1 MAWSTS
7 LALDIIGEFAGAQ
20 IAPEPRLF
28 AYEAF
33 MATRERERS
42 RDRRE
47 RIYAIDTLYQ
57 KWLADTR
64 WWAANSYQRMRADP
78 VRWERFKAQKRTEYH
93 RRKHE
98 VGFIERKRECGRA
111 AMAKIWKRKS
121 ADPQWMENRRRQ
133 RREQY
138 AGKVVVV

>member
-1 MAWSTS
+1 MAWESS
-7 LALDIIGEFAGAQ
+7 LALEIIGEFAVAQ
-20 IAPEPRLF
+20 IAPEPRMF
-28 AYEAF
+28 ACEAF

-47 RIYAIDTLYQ
+47 RIYAIDTLYR

-64 WWAANSYQRMRADP
+64 RWAANSYQRMRSDP
-78 VRWERFKAQKRTEYH
+78 VRWERFKAQKRAEHH

-98 VGFIERKRECGRA
+98 VDFMERRRMCGRVS
-111 AMAKIWKRKS
+111 MAKAWKRKS
-121 ADPQWMENRRRQ
+121 ADPQWMEKRRRQ

-138 AGKVVVV
+138 AAKAVNR